1 MFRLLSTI
9 LQAAVA
15 SKPRSYYGFRR
26 RCRVVVVLVLVDG
39 RGRRR
44 RGRGSF
50 HRRRCWLVVM
60 FDLCLIVVAAVVVG
74 SGSAGDGVV
83 RGCLTI
89 VSFLLSSS

>member
-1 MFRLLSTI
+1 M
-9 LQAAVA
+9 
-15 SKPRSYYGFRR
+15 
-26 RCRVVVVLVLVDG
+26 VVLVLVDG

-89 VSFLLSSS
+89 VSFFVVVFVVYYTGIYIDIYIYILSSYLPIYLSV